1 MNKLF
6 LIILTLSIISC
17 SLLQVSNPKNVKA
30 LLPIGSTLRLTE
42 KIIIPKDRSFIYIAN
57 GKVAPLKNYNTVDI
71 YEPYCMLYLD
81 KGASFQQE
89 IFPDEFKITNIIEWE
104 RDFSKLDIMNVVKY
118 HERAPGFIKVVSI
131 SDDGGPSIVMYA
143 TILSLHS
150 NNQPNVEKIVCG
162 HWNYSFE
169 IEPLTLEEMKS
180 ALGDLILIEKVAN
193 NISI

>member
-1 MNKLF
+1 MNKVITLF
-6 LIILTLSIISC
+6 WAILVVSC
-17 SLLQVSNPKNVKA
+17 SLPQVENQQNVKA
-30 LLPIGSTLRLTE
+30 LLPIGSTLRLTQ
-42 KIIIPKDRSFIYIAN
+42 KLIIPKERSFIYIAN
-57 GKVAPLKNYNTVDI
+57 GKVASLKNYNTVDI
-71 YEPYCMLYLD
+71 YEPHCMLYLD
-81 KGASFQQE
+81 KEASFQQE

-104 RDFSKLDIMNVVKY
+104 RYFSKLDIMNVVKS
-118 HERAPGFIKVVSI
+118 HKRAPGFIKVVNI

-150 NNQPNVEKIVCG
+150 NNQPNVEKLVCG
-162 HWNYSFE
+162 HWNYSFK